1 MEGRRERGREGSK
14 KGKEKMKGGKEKK
27 DGFITTIL
35 LFRPKACRSA
45 NDFQWDSKEI
55 LVVSFVLFL
64 LHVI

>member
-14 KGKEKMKGGKEKK
+14 EGKEKRKGGKEKK
-27 DGFITTIL
+27 DGFITIL
-35 LFRPKACRSA
+35 LFQPKACKSA
-45 NDFQWDSKEI
+45 NDFQWDSKET